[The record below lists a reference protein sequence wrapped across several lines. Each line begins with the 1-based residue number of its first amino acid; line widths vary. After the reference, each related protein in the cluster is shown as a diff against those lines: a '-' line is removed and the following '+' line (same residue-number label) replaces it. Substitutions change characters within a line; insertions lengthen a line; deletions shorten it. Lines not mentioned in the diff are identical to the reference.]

1 MNRGILLI
9 LSGYLIWGSF
19 PIYWSLLNHVEP
31 TEILAHRVIWSI
43 PVLLLFVYLVP
54 SWRGNVRSAF
64 GNRSELLLLL
74 ITGILICINWG
85 TYILAVSL
93 GRVIEG
99 SMGYFLAPII
109 NMMGG
114 FIFFKE
120 RVSTL
125 KKYSI
130 GFAFL
135 GALYYIFSVD
145 TFPWLGLILGFTF
158 SAYGLMRKAMNTPAV
173 PGLLVE
179 TLLILPMTLVFIV
192 WMVGN
197 QEVSFLQADWTT
209 DTLLILSGLVT
220 VVPLA
225 LFTAGARILP
235 MTTAGILLFITPSL
249 QFLIGY
255 LLFNEPFNNNQF
267 IGFIGI
273 WVGLLL
279 YCYDLTKKT

>member
-43 PVLLLFVYLVP
+43 PVLLLFIVLVP
-54 SWRGNVRSAF
+54 SWRSNVRSAL
-64 GNRSELLLLL
+64 GNRGELLLLL

-114 FIFFKE
+114 FVFFKE

-130 GFAFL
+130 GFSSF
-135 GALYYIFSVD
+135 GALYYVFSVD
-145 TFPWLGLILGFTF
+145 AFPWLGLILGVTF
-158 SAYGLMRKAMNTPAV
+158 SAYGLMRKAMKTPAV
-173 PGLLVE
+173 PGLFVE
-179 TLLILPMTLVFIV
+179 TLLILPIALVFIV

-197 QEVSFLQADWTT
+197 QEVSFLKTDWTT
-209 DTLLILSGLVT
+209 DTLLILGGLVT

-235 MTTAGILLFITPSL
+235 MTTAGILFFITPTL

-255 LLFNEPFNNNQF
+255 LFFNEPFNTDQF

-273 WVGLLL
+273 WSGLLL
-279 YCYDLTKKT
+279 YCYALIKKT

>member
-1 MNRGILLI
+1 MNRGVLLI

-19 PIYWSLLNHVEP
+19 PLYWSLLNHVEP
-31 TEILAHRVIWSI
+31 SEILVHRVIWSI
-43 PVLLLFVYLVP
+43 PVLLLFVGLKP
-54 SWRGNVRSAF
+54 SWRSNVRSAL
-64 GNRSELLLLL
+64 GNRGELLLLL

-85 TYILAVSL
+85 TYILAVSM

-130 GFAFL
+130 GFSSF
-135 GALYYIFSVD
+135 GALYYVFSVD
-145 TFPWLGLILGFTF
+145 AFPWLGLILGVTF
-158 SAYGLMRKAMNTPAV
+158 SAYVLMRKAMKTPAV
-173 PGLLVE
+173 PGLFVE
-179 TLLILPMTLVFIV
+179 TLLILPIALVFIV

-197 QEVSFLQADWTT
+197 QEVSFLKTDWTT
-209 DTLLILSGLVT
+209 DTLLILGGLVT

-235 MTTAGILLFITPSL
+235 MTTAGILFFITPTL

-255 LLFNEPFNNNQF
+255 LFFNEPFNTDQF

-273 WVGLLL
+273 WSGLLL
-279 YCYDLTKKT
+279 YCYSLIKNT

>member
-179 TLLILPMTLVFIV
+179 TLLILPITLVFIV

>member
-9 LSGYLIWGSF
+9 LSSYLIWGSF

>member
-43 PVLLLFVYLVP
+43 PVLLLSVYLVP